1 MSSLHGLLLGR
12 LSKQIT
18 CDAKMLKGMSDYK
31 GMQFL
36 HVHIRLGMACGDS
49 ASATTAMLSTFV
61 KRLLSNS
68 WIVADCVIAFVLPLF
83 GCD

>member
-18 CDAKMLKGMSDYK
+18 CYAKMLKGMSDYK

-49 ASATTAMLSTFV
+49 TSATTVMQAVAV
-61 KRLLSNS
+61 KLLDSCCYPYL
-68 WIVADCVIAFVLPLF
+68 VVIKQPFELE
-83 GCD
+83 CCY